1 MDTPQHTS
9 SPMYELRRID
19 SAVRQAQSIEDLRP
33 LFYRLQTLRR
43 TFIDD
48 FDVQLAIG
56 QVQQEIVDRGRT
68 LMENPGASPAQSAAS
83 LLEEEPERI
92 QGEAP
97 HSHSLEDRHRDDVQ
111 PIDAQSWKRS
121 IYIGAFF
128 AIILFSLF
136 FLVIQ
141 KARELNIEPTQPPAN
156 AAQAGATGSQGQ
168 IKPVA
173 GQPVQPSAPAGP
185 SLRLYTDLV
194 PGSVSVDGG
203 APQDL
208 QDGQLEIDTLKP
220 GAHSVQLNGRS
231 GDASFNFTVQDK
243 TAPRLTGPPSGN
255 NAMVVTVSTQ
265 DGSGQLLTNAQDA
278 SAIVDDKPA
287 GTVTGTGLALT
298 DLGIIDH
305 NLQIKRAHDEQRFIL
320 TYTPSPALTVFVKS
334 DPNTG
339 SLVVVAGE
347 DGADVLLNGKPYRRK
362 TVRGELR
369 IPSVK
374 VGDYAVQVKKAGF
387 IDPKPQDVQ
396 VKKGEE
402 ARLEFHLEPAPK
414 FAALQVL
421 SALPGTMILL
431 DNNYVTSVGADGS
444 AAIANVTP
452 GEHSV
457 GLRHDG
463 YDAKQV
469 QRSFKAGATV
479 TLDGV
484 DAALAKMA
492 APPPPIPQPAAAEQ
506 TNAAPTPEPVTIPG
520 SLHKGG
526 GFLLLHTP
534 KGPGRYTFTLELRK
548 GGGFLKAKRLQWF
561 VAFHDTKNY
570 VLFQVNGKH
579 FTVRRVDNGKS
590 DELQKVP
597 FDGDA
602 DDSIGV
608 QISLKP
614 NSVDT
619 RLKAKDGSW
628 KDMGPVTSPGSDFTQ
643 GRFGL
648 LISGN
653 DEVGVS
659 AIRFS
664 R

>member
-1 MDTPQHTS
+1 MD
-9 SPMYELRRID
+9 ELRRIE
-19 SAVRQAQSIEDLRP
+19 SAVRRAQSIEELRP
-33 LFYRLQTLRR
+33 LFDRLQTLRR

-48 FDVQLAIG
+48 FDVQVAIG
-56 QVQQEIVDRGRT
+56 QVQQVIVDQGRL
-68 LMENPGASPAQSAAS
+68 LMENAGHAPTESAAS
-83 LLEEEPERI
+83 LLEEGPER
-92 QGEAP
+92 ADDRLP
-97 HSHSLEDRHRDDVQ
+97 HSHPSRDRHRDDVQ
-111 PIDAQSWKRS
+111 PIDARSWKRS
-121 IYIGAFF
+121 IYIGAIF
-128 AIILFSLF
+128 AIILFALF
-136 FLVIQ
+136 FYLIQ
-141 KARELNIEPTQPPAN
+141 MARKLNIEPPQQASN
-156 AAQAGATGSQGQ
+156 GAQTGAQGQ

-173 GQPVQPSAPAGP
+173 GTPSGTVAPAGP

-203 APQDL
+203 PPQDL
-208 QDGQLEIDTLKP
+208 QDGQLELDTLKP

-231 GDASFNFTVQDK
+231 GDASFSFNVQDK
-243 TAPRLTGPPSGN
+243 TAPRVTGPPSGN

-265 DGSGQLLTNAQDA
+265 DGSGQLMTNAQDA
-278 SAIVDDKPA
+278 TAIVDDKPA
-287 GTVTGTGLALT
+287 GAVTATGLALN

-320 TYTPSPALTVFVKS
+320 TYTPAPALTVFVKS

-362 TVRGELR
+362 TERGELR

-374 VGDYAVQVKKAGF
+374 VGSYAVQVTKAGF
-387 IDPKPQDVQ
+387 IDPKPQTVQ

-414 FAALQVL
+414 FASLQVL
-421 SALPGTMILL
+421 GALPGTMILL
-431 DNNYVTSVGADGS
+431 DNNYAVSVGPDGS
-444 AAIANVTP
+444 AAIANVKP

-479 TLDGV
+479 TVAGPDV
-484 DAALAKMA
+484 ALAKTA
-492 APPPPIPQPAAAEQ
+492 APPPPVPQPTAPAQA
-506 TNAAPTPEPVTIPG
+506 NAAPPPEPVTIPG

-534 KGPGRYTFTLELRK
+534 KGPGRYTFTLQLRK
-548 GGGFLKAKRLQWF
+548 GGGFLKTKRLQWF
-561 VAFHDTKNY
+561 VAFQDTKNY
-570 VLFQVNGKH
+570 VLFQVDGKH
-579 FTVRRVDNGKS
+579 FTVRRVENGKS
-590 DELQKVP
+590 NELQKLP
-597 FDGDA
+597 FDPDPE
-602 DDSIGV
+602 DSIGV

-619 RLKAKDGSW
+619 RLKSLNGSW
-628 KDMGPVTSPGSDFTQ
+628 QDMGPVTSPGSDFTQ
-643 GRFGL
+643 GKFGL

-659 AIRFS
+659 TIHFS
-664 R
+664 K

>member
-1 MDTPQHTS
+1 MD
-9 SPMYELRRID
+9 ELRRIE
-19 SAVRQAQSIEDLRP
+19 SAVRRAQSIEELRP
-33 LFYRLQTLRR
+33 LFDRLQTLRR

-56 QVQQEIVDRGRT
+56 QVQQVIVDQGRL
-68 LMENPGASPAQSAAS
+68 LMENAGHAPTESAAS
-83 LLEEEPERI
+83 LLEEGPER
-92 QGEAP
+92 ADDRVP
-97 HSHSLEDRHRDDVQ
+97 HSHPSRDRHRDDVQ
-111 PIDAQSWKRS
+111 PIDARSWKRS
-121 IYIGAFF
+121 IYIGAIF
-128 AIILFSLF
+128 AIILFALF
-136 FLVIQ
+136 FYLIQ
-141 KARELNIEPTQPPAN
+141 MARKLNIEPPQQASN
-156 AAQAGATGSQGQ
+156 GAQTGAQGQ

-173 GQPVQPSAPAGP
+173 GTPSGTVAPAGP

-203 APQDL
+203 PPQDL
-208 QDGQLEIDTLKP
+208 QDGQLELDTLKP

-231 GDASFNFTVQDK
+231 GDASFSFNVQDK

-265 DGSGQLLTNAQDA
+265 DGSGQLMTNAQDA
-278 SAIVDDKPA
+278 TAIVDDKPA
-287 GTVTGTGLALT
+287 GAVTATGLALN

-320 TYTPSPALTVFVKS
+320 TYTPAPALTVFVKS

-362 TVRGELR
+362 TERGELR

-374 VGDYAVQVKKAGF
+374 VGSYAVQVTKAGF
-387 IDPKPQDVQ
+387 IDPKPQTVQ

-414 FAALQVL
+414 FASLQVL
-421 SALPGTMILL
+421 GALPGTMILL
-431 DNNYVTSVGADGS
+431 DNNYAVSVGPDGS
-444 AAIANVTP
+444 AAIANVKP

-479 TLDGV
+479 TVAGPDV
-484 DAALAKMA
+484 ALAKTA
-492 APPPPIPQPAAAEQ
+492 APPPPVPQPTAPAQA
-506 TNAAPTPEPVTIPG
+506 NAAPPLEPVTIPG

-534 KGPGRYTFTLELRK
+534 KGPGRYTFTLQLRK
-548 GGGFLKAKRLQWF
+548 GGGFLKTKRLQWF
-561 VAFHDTKNY
+561 VAFQDTKNY
-570 VLFQVNGKH
+570 VLFQVDGKH
-579 FTVRRVDNGKS
+579 FTVRRVENGKS
-590 DELQKVP
+590 NELQKLP
-597 FDGDA
+597 FDPDPE
-602 DDSIGV
+602 DSIGV

-619 RLKAKDGSW
+619 RLKSLNGSW
-628 KDMGPVTSPGSDFTQ
+628 QDMGPVTSPGSDFTQ
-643 GRFGL
+643 GKFGL

-659 AIRFS
+659 TIHFS
-664 R
+664 K

>member
-1 MDTPQHTS
+1 MD
-9 SPMYELRRID
+9 ELRRID
-19 SAVRQAQSIEDLRP
+19 SAVRQSQSIEELRP
-33 LFYRLQTLRR
+33 LFDRLQTLRR

-56 QVQQEIVDRGRT
+56 QVQQVIVDHGRL
-68 LMENPGASPAQSAAS
+68 LMENAGHAPAEGAAS
-83 LLEEEPERI
+83 LLEEGPER
-92 QGEAP
+92 ADDRLP
-97 HSHSLEDRHRDDVQ
+97 HSHPSRDRHRDDVQ
-111 PIDAQSWKRS
+111 PIDARSWKRS
-121 IYIGAFF
+121 IYIGAIF
-128 AIILFSLF
+128 AIILFALF
-136 FLVIQ
+136 FYLIQ
-141 KARELNIEPTQPPAN
+141 MARKLNIEPPQQASSG
-156 AAQAGATGSQGQ
+156 AQTGAQGQ

-173 GQPVQPSAPAGP
+173 GKPSGPAAPVGP

-203 APQDL
+203 PPQDL
-208 QDGQLEIDTLKP
+208 QDGQLELDTLKP

-231 GDASFNFTVQDK
+231 GDASFSFNVQDK
-243 TAPRLTGPPSGN
+243 TAPRLAGPPSGN

-265 DGSGQLLTNAQDA
+265 DGSGQLMTNAQDA
-278 SAIVDDKPA
+278 TAIVDDKPA
-287 GTVTGTGLALT
+287 GAVTATGLALN

-320 TYTPSPALTVFVKS
+320 TYTPAPALTVFVKS

-362 TVRGELR
+362 TERGELR

-374 VGDYAVQVKKAGF
+374 VGSYAVQVKKAGF
-387 IDPKPQDVQ
+387 IDPKPQSVQ

-414 FAALQVL
+414 FASLQVL
-421 SALPGTMILL
+421 GALPGTMILL
-431 DNNYVTSVGADGS
+431 DNNYAVSAGPDGS
-444 AAIANVTP
+444 AAIPNVKP

-457 GLRHDG
+457 GLRRDG

-479 TLDGV
+479 TVAGPDV
-484 DAALAKMA
+484 ALAKTA
-492 APPPPIPQPAAAEQ
+492 APPPPVPQPTAPAQA
-506 TNAAPTPEPVTIPG
+506 NAAPPPEPVTIPG

-534 KGPGRYTFTLELRK
+534 KGPGRYTFTLQLRK
-548 GGGFLKAKRLQWF
+548 GGGFLKTKRLQWF
-561 VAFHDTKNY
+561 VAFQDTKNY
-570 VLFQVNGKH
+570 VLFQVDGKH
-579 FTVRRVDNGKS
+579 FTVRRVENGKS
-590 DELQKVP
+590 NELQKLP
-597 FDGDA
+597 FDPDPE
-602 DDSIGV
+602 DSIGV

-619 RLKAKDGSW
+619 RLKSLNGSW
-628 KDMGPVTSPGSDFTQ
+628 QDMGPVTSPGSDFTQ
-643 GRFGL
+643 GKFGL

-659 AIRFS
+659 TIHFS
-664 R
+664 K

>member
-1 MDTPQHTS
+1 MD
-9 SPMYELRRID
+9 ELRRIE
-19 SAVRQAQSIEDLRP
+19 SAVRRAQSIEELRP
-33 LFYRLQTLRR
+33 LFDRLQTLRR

-56 QVQQEIVDRGRT
+56 QVQQVIVDQGRL
-68 LMENPGASPAQSAAS
+68 LMENAGHAPTESAAS
-83 LLEEEPERI
+83 LLEEGPER
-92 QGEAP
+92 ADDRVP
-97 HSHSLEDRHRDDVQ
+97 HSHPSRDRHRDDVQ
-111 PIDAQSWKRS
+111 PIDARSWKRS
-121 IYIGAFF
+121 IYIGAIF
-128 AIILFSLF
+128 AIILFALF
-136 FLVIQ
+136 FYLIQ
-141 KARELNIEPTQPPAN
+141 MARKLNIEPPQQASN
-156 AAQAGATGSQGQ
+156 GAQTGAQGQ

-173 GQPVQPSAPAGP
+173 GTPSGTVAPAGP

-203 APQDL
+203 PPQDL
-208 QDGQLEIDTLKP
+208 QDGQLELDTLKP

-231 GDASFNFTVQDK
+231 GDASFSFNVQDK

-265 DGSGQLLTNAQDA
+265 DGSGQLMTNAQDA
-278 SAIVDDKPA
+278 TAIVDDKPA
-287 GTVTGTGLALT
+287 GAVTATGLALN

-320 TYTPSPALTVFVKS
+320 TYTPAPALTVFVKS

-362 TVRGELR
+362 TERGELR

-374 VGDYAVQVKKAGF
+374 VGSYAVQVTKAGF
-387 IDPKPQDVQ
+387 IDPKPQTVQ

-414 FAALQVL
+414 FASLQVL
-421 SALPGTMILL
+421 GALPGTMILL
-431 DNNYVTSVGADGS
+431 DNNYAVSVGPDGS
-444 AAIANVTP
+444 AAIANVKP

-479 TLDGV
+479 TVAGPDV
-484 DAALAKMA
+484 ALAKTA
-492 APPPPIPQPAAAEQ
+492 APPPPVPQPTAPAQA
-506 TNAAPTPEPVTIPG
+506 NAAPPPEPVTIPG

-534 KGPGRYTFTLELRK
+534 KGPGRYTFTLQLRK
-548 GGGFLKAKRLQWF
+548 GGGFLKTKRLQWF
-561 VAFHDTKNY
+561 VAFQDTKNY
-570 VLFQVNGKH
+570 VLFQVDGKH
-579 FTVRRVDNGKS
+579 FTVRRVENGKS
-590 DELQKVP
+590 NELQKLP
-597 FDGDA
+597 FDPDPE
-602 DDSIGV
+602 DSIGV

-619 RLKAKDGSW
+619 RLKALNGSW
-628 KDMGPVTSPGSDFTQ
+628 QDMGPVTSPGSDFTQ
-643 GRFGL
+643 GKFGL

-659 AIRFS
+659 TLHFS
-664 R
+664 K

>member
-1 MDTPQHTS
+1 MDTPQHMS
-9 SPMYELRRID
+9 SPMDELRRIE
-19 SAVRQAQSIEDLRP
+19 SAVRRAQSIEELRP
-33 LFYRLQTLRR
+33 LFDRLQTLRR

-56 QVQQEIVDRGRT
+56 QVQQVIVDQGRL
-68 LMENPGASPAQSAAS
+68 LMENAGHAPTESAAS
-83 LLEEEPERI
+83 LLEEGPER
-92 QGEAP
+92 ADDRVP
-97 HSHSLEDRHRDDVQ
+97 HSHPSRDRHRDDVQ
-111 PIDAQSWKRS
+111 PIDARSWKRS
-121 IYIGAFF
+121 IYIGAIF
-128 AIILFSLF
+128 AIILFALF
-136 FLVIQ
+136 FYLIQ
-141 KARELNIEPTQPPAN
+141 MARKLNIEPPQQASN
-156 AAQAGATGSQGQ
+156 GAQTGAQGQ

-173 GQPVQPSAPAGP
+173 GTPSGTVAPAGP

-203 APQDL
+203 PPQDL
-208 QDGQLEIDTLKP
+208 QDGQLELDTLKP

-231 GDASFNFTVQDK
+231 GDASFSFNVQDK

-265 DGSGQLLTNAQDA
+265 DGSGQLMTNAQDA
-278 SAIVDDKPA
+278 TAIVDDKPA
-287 GTVTGTGLALT
+287 GAVTATGLALN

-320 TYTPSPALTVFVKS
+320 TYTPAPALTVFVKS

-362 TVRGELR
+362 TERGELR

-374 VGDYAVQVKKAGF
+374 VGSYAVQVTKAGF
-387 IDPKPQDVQ
+387 IDPKPQTVQ

-414 FAALQVL
+414 FASLQVL
-421 SALPGTMILL
+421 GALPGTMILL
-431 DNNYVTSVGADGS
+431 DNNYAVSVGPDGS
-444 AAIANVTP
+444 AAIANVKP

-479 TLDGV
+479 TVAGPDV
-484 DAALAKMA
+484 ALAKTA
-492 APPPPIPQPAAAEQ
+492 APPPPVPQPTAPAQA
-506 TNAAPTPEPVTIPG
+506 NAAPPPEPVTIPG

-534 KGPGRYTFTLELRK
+534 KGPGRYTFTLQLRK
-548 GGGFLKAKRLQWF
+548 GGGFLKTKRLQWF
-561 VAFHDTKNY
+561 VAFQDTKNY
-570 VLFQVNGKH
+570 VLFQVDGKH
-579 FTVRRVDNGKS
+579 FTVRRVENGKS
-590 DELQKVP
+590 NELQKLP
-597 FDGDA
+597 FDPDPE
-602 DDSIGV
+602 DSIGV

-619 RLKAKDGSW
+619 RLKALNGSW
-628 KDMGPVTSPGSDFTQ
+628 QDMGPVTSPGSDFTQ
-643 GRFGL
+643 GKFGL

-659 AIRFS
+659 TLHFS
-664 R
+664 K

>member
-1 MDTPQHTS
+1 MDTPQHMS
-9 SPMYELRRID
+9 SPMDELRRIE
-19 SAVRQAQSIEDLRP
+19 SAVRRAQSIEELRP
-33 LFYRLQTLRR
+33 LFDRLQTLRR

-48 FDVQLAIG
+48 FDVQVAIG
-56 QVQQEIVDRGRT
+56 QVQQVIVDQGRL
-68 LMENPGASPAQSAAS
+68 LMENAGHAPTESAAS
-83 LLEEEPERI
+83 LLEEGPER
-92 QGEAP
+92 ADDRLP
-97 HSHSLEDRHRDDVQ
+97 HSHPSRDRHRDDVQ
-111 PIDAQSWKRS
+111 PIDARSWKRS
-121 IYIGAFF
+121 IYIGAIF
-128 AIILFSLF
+128 AIILFALF
-136 FLVIQ
+136 FYLIQ
-141 KARELNIEPTQPPAN
+141 MARKLNIEPPQQASN
-156 AAQAGATGSQGQ
+156 GAQTGAQGQ

-173 GQPVQPSAPAGP
+173 GTPSGTVAPAGP

-203 APQDL
+203 PPQDL
-208 QDGQLEIDTLKP
+208 QDGQLELDTLKP

-231 GDASFNFTVQDK
+231 GDASFSFNVQDK
-243 TAPRLTGPPSGN
+243 TAPRVTGPPSGN

-265 DGSGQLLTNAQDA
+265 DGSGQLMTNAQDA
-278 SAIVDDKPA
+278 TAIVDDKPA
-287 GTVTGTGLALT
+287 GAVTATGLALN

-320 TYTPSPALTVFVKS
+320 TYTPAPALTVFVKS

-362 TVRGELR
+362 TERGELR

-374 VGDYAVQVKKAGF
+374 VGSYAVQVTKAGF
-387 IDPKPQDVQ
+387 IDPKPQTVQ

-414 FAALQVL
+414 FASLQVL
-421 SALPGTMILL
+421 GALPGTMILL
-431 DNNYVTSVGADGS
+431 DNNYAVSVGPDGS
-444 AAIANVTP
+444 AAIANVKP

-479 TLDGV
+479 TVAGPDV
-484 DAALAKMA
+484 ALAKTA
-492 APPPPIPQPAAAEQ
+492 APPPPVPQPTAPAQA
-506 TNAAPTPEPVTIPG
+506 NAAPPPEPVTIPG

-534 KGPGRYTFTLELRK
+534 KGPGRYTFTLQLRK
-548 GGGFLKAKRLQWF
+548 GGGFLKTKRLQWF
-561 VAFHDTKNY
+561 VAFQDTKNY
-570 VLFQVNGKH
+570 VLFQVDGKH
-579 FTVRRVDNGKS
+579 FTVRRVENGKS
-590 DELQKVP
+590 NELQKLP
-597 FDGDA
+597 FDPDPE
-602 DDSIGV
+602 DSIGV

-619 RLKAKDGSW
+619 RLKSLNGSW
-628 KDMGPVTSPGSDFTQ
+628 QDMGPVTSPGSDFTQ
-643 GRFGL
+643 GKFGL

-659 AIRFS
+659 TIHFS
-664 R
+664 K

>member
-1 MDTPQHTS
+1 MDTPRHTS
-9 SPMYELRRID
+9 TPLDELRRID
-19 SAVRQAQSIEDLRP
+19 NAVRDAQSIEDLRP
-33 LFYRLQTLRR
+33 LFERLQTLRR

-48 FDVQLAIG
+48 FDLQLAIG
-56 QVQQEIVDRGRT
+56 QVQQLIVDRGRL
-68 LMENPGASPAQSAAS
+68 LMDDAAAESAESAAS
-83 LLEEEPERI
+83 LLEEGATRI
-92 QGEAP
+92 HRGAP
-97 HSHSLEDRHRDDVQ
+97 YSHPSANRHHDGVE
-111 PIDAQSWKRS
+111 PIDARSWKRS

-128 AIILFSLF
+128 AIVLFAVF
-136 FLVIQ
+136 FYLIQ
-141 KARELNIEPTQPPAN
+141 TARKLNIEPAQETAN
-156 AAQAGATGSQGQ
+156 NAQAAPAGLQGQ
-168 IKPVA
+168 IKPTA
-173 GQPVQPSAPAGP
+173 QPSQPAPPAGP

-203 APQDL
+203 PPQDL
-208 QDGQLEIDTLKP
+208 QDGQLELDTLKP

-231 GDASFNFTVQDK
+231 GDASFNFNVQEK
-243 TAPRLTGPPSGN
+243 TAPKLSGPPSGN

-265 DGSGQLLTNAQDA
+265 DGRGQLMTNAQDA
-278 SAIVDDKPA
+278 TAIVDNKPA
-287 GTVTGTGLALT
+287 GAVTTTGLALN

-320 TYTPSPALTVFVKS
+320 TYTPAPALTVFVKS

-347 DGADVLLNGKPYRRK
+347 NGADVLLNGKPYRRK
-362 TVRGELR
+362 TERGELR

-374 VGDYAVQVKKAGF
+374 VGNYAVQVKKAGF
-387 IDPKPQDVQ
+387 IDPKPQNVQ

-402 ARLEFHLEPAPK
+402 ARLEFHLEPTPK
-414 FAALQVL
+414 FASLQVL
-421 SALPGTMILL
+421 GALPGTMILL
-431 DNNYVTSVGADGS
+431 DNSYATSAGSDGR
-444 AAIANVTP
+444 AVIANVKP
-452 GEHSV
+452 GDHTV

-469 QRSFKAGATV
+469 QRSFKAGETATV
-479 TLDGV
+479 DGPDV
-484 DAALAKMA
+484 VLARVA
-492 APPPPIPQPAAAEQ
+492 TPPPPVPQPVAPEQ
-506 TNAAPTPEPVTIPG
+506 TNAASPAQPATIPG

-526 GFLLLHTP
+526 GFLLVHTP

-561 VAFHDTKNY
+561 VAFQDTKNY

-579 FTVRRVDNGKS
+579 FAVRRVENGKS
-590 DELQKVP
+590 TELQRLP
-597 FDGDA
+597 FDA
-602 DDSIGV
+602 DPEDSIGV

-619 RLKAKDGSW
+619 RLKSQSGSW
-628 KDMGPVTSPGSDFTQ
+628 QDMGPVTSPGTDFTQ
-643 GRFGL
+643 GKFGL

-664 R
+664 Q

>member
-1 MDTPQHTS
+1 MDTPQHMS
-9 SPMYELRRID
+9 SPMDELRRIE
-19 SAVRQAQSIEDLRP
+19 SAVRRAQSIEELRP
-33 LFYRLQTLRR
+33 LFDRLQTLRR

-56 QVQQEIVDRGRT
+56 QVQQVIVDQGRL
-68 LMENPGASPAQSAAS
+68 LMENAGHAPTESAAS
-83 LLEEEPERI
+83 LLEEGPER
-92 QGEAP
+92 ADDRLP
-97 HSHSLEDRHRDDVQ
+97 HSHPSRDRHRDDVQ
-111 PIDAQSWKRS
+111 PIDARSWKRS
-121 IYIGAFF
+121 IYIGAIF
-128 AIILFSLF
+128 AIILFALF
-136 FLVIQ
+136 FYLIQ
-141 KARELNIEPTQPPAN
+141 MARKLNIEPPQQASN
-156 AAQAGATGSQGQ
+156 SAQTGAQGQ

-173 GQPVQPSAPAGP
+173 GTPSGTVAPVGP

-203 APQDL
+203 PPQDL
-208 QDGQLEIDTLKP
+208 QDGQLELDTLKP

-231 GDASFNFTVQDK
+231 GDASFSFNVQDK

-265 DGSGQLLTNAQDA
+265 DGSGQLMTNAQDA
-278 SAIVDDKPA
+278 TAIVDDKPA
-287 GTVTGTGLALT
+287 GAVTATGLALN

-320 TYTPSPALTVFVKS
+320 TYTPAPALTVFVKS

-362 TVRGELR
+362 TERGELR

-374 VGDYAVQVKKAGF
+374 VGSYAVQVTKAGF
-387 IDPKPQDVQ
+387 IDPKPQTVQ

-414 FAALQVL
+414 FASLQVL
-421 SALPGTMILL
+421 GALPGTMILL
-431 DNNYVTSVGADGS
+431 DNNYAVSVGPDGS
-444 AAIANVTP
+444 AAIANVKP

-479 TLDGV
+479 TVAGPDV
-484 DAALAKMA
+484 ALAKTA
-492 APPPPIPQPAAAEQ
+492 APPPPVPQPTAPAQA
-506 TNAAPTPEPVTIPG
+506 NAAPPPEPVTIPG

-534 KGPGRYTFTLELRK
+534 KGPGRYTFTLQLRK
-548 GGGFLKAKRLQWF
+548 GGGFLKTKRLQWF
-561 VAFHDTKNY
+561 VAFQDTKNY
-570 VLFQVNGKH
+570 VLFQVDGKH
-579 FTVRRVDNGKS
+579 FTVRRIENGKS
-590 DELQKVP
+590 NELQKLP
-597 FDGDA
+597 FDPDPE
-602 DDSIGV
+602 DSIGV

-619 RLKAKDGSW
+619 RLKSLNGSW
-628 KDMGPVTSPGSDFTQ
+628 QDMGPVTSPGSDFTQ
-643 GRFGL
+643 GKFGL

-659 AIRFS
+659 TIHFS
-664 R
+664 K

>member
-1 MDTPQHTS
+1 MD
-9 SPMYELRRID
+9 ELRRIE
-19 SAVRQAQSIEDLRP
+19 SAVRRAQSIEELRP
-33 LFYRLQTLRR
+33 LFDRLQTLRR

-56 QVQQEIVDRGRT
+56 QVQQVIVDQGRL
-68 LMENPGASPAQSAAS
+68 LMENAGHAPTESAAS
-83 LLEEEPERI
+83 LLEEGPER
-92 QGEAP
+92 ADDRLP
-97 HSHSLEDRHRDDVQ
+97 HSHPSRDRHRDDVQ
-111 PIDAQSWKRS
+111 PIDARSWKRS
-121 IYIGAFF
+121 IYIGAIF
-128 AIILFSLF
+128 AIILFALF
-136 FLVIQ
+136 FYLIQ
-141 KARELNIEPTQPPAN
+141 MARKLNIEPPQQASN
-156 AAQAGATGSQGQ
+156 GAQTGAQGQ

-173 GQPVQPSAPAGP
+173 GTPSGTVAPAGP

-203 APQDL
+203 PPQDL
-208 QDGQLEIDTLKP
+208 QDGQLELDTLKP

-231 GDASFNFTVQDK
+231 GDASFSFNVQDK

-265 DGSGQLLTNAQDA
+265 DGSGQLMTNAQDA
-278 SAIVDDKPA
+278 TAIVDDKPA
-287 GTVTGTGLALT
+287 GAVTATGLALN

-320 TYTPSPALTVFVKS
+320 TYTPAPALTVFVKS

-362 TVRGELR
+362 TERGELR

-374 VGDYAVQVKKAGF
+374 VGSYAVQVTKAGF
-387 IDPKPQDVQ
+387 IDPKPQTVQ

-414 FAALQVL
+414 FASLQVL
-421 SALPGTMILL
+421 GALPGTMILL
-431 DNNYVTSVGADGS
+431 DNNYAVSVGPDGS
-444 AAIANVTP
+444 AAIANVKP

-479 TLDGV
+479 TVAGPDV
-484 DAALAKMA
+484 ALAKTA
-492 APPPPIPQPAAAEQ
+492 APPPPVPQPTAPAQA
-506 TNAAPTPEPVTIPG
+506 NAAPPLEPVTIPG

-534 KGPGRYTFTLELRK
+534 KGPGRYTFTLQLRK
-548 GGGFLKAKRLQWF
+548 GGGFLKTKRLQWF
-561 VAFHDTKNY
+561 VAFQDTKNY
-570 VLFQVNGKH
+570 VLFQVDGKH
-579 FTVRRVDNGKS
+579 FTVRRVENGKS
-590 DELQKVP
+590 NELQKLP
-597 FDGDA
+597 FDPDPE
-602 DDSIGV
+602 DSIGV

-619 RLKAKDGSW
+619 RLKSLNGSW
-628 KDMGPVTSPGSDFTQ
+628 QDMGPVTSPGSDFTQ
-643 GRFGL
+643 GKFGL

-659 AIRFS
+659 TIHFS
-664 R
+664 K

>member
-1 MDTPQHTS
+1 MDTPQHMS
-9 SPMYELRRID
+9 SPMDELRRIE
-19 SAVRQAQSIEDLRP
+19 SAVRRAQSIEELRP
-33 LFYRLQTLRR
+33 LFDRLQTLRR

-56 QVQQEIVDRGRT
+56 QVQQVIVDQGRL
-68 LMENPGASPAQSAAS
+68 LMENAGHAPTESAAS
-83 LLEEEPERI
+83 LLEEGPER
-92 QGEAP
+92 ADDRVP
-97 HSHSLEDRHRDDVQ
+97 HSHPSRDRHRDDVQ
-111 PIDAQSWKRS
+111 PIDARSWKRS
-121 IYIGAFF
+121 IYIGAIF
-128 AIILFSLF
+128 AIILFALF
-136 FLVIQ
+136 FYLIQ
-141 KARELNIEPTQPPAN
+141 MARKLNIEPPQQASN
-156 AAQAGATGSQGQ
+156 GAQTGAQGQ

-173 GQPVQPSAPAGP
+173 GTPSGTVAPAGP

-203 APQDL
+203 PPQDL
-208 QDGQLEIDTLKP
+208 QDGQLELDTLKP

-231 GDASFNFTVQDK
+231 GDASFSFNVQDK

-265 DGSGQLLTNAQDA
+265 DGSGQLMTNAQDA
-278 SAIVDDKPA
+278 TAIVDDKPA
-287 GTVTGTGLALT
+287 GAVTATGLALN

-320 TYTPSPALTVFVKS
+320 TYTPAPALTVFVKS

-362 TVRGELR
+362 TERGELR

-374 VGDYAVQVKKAGF
+374 VGSYAVQVTKAGF
-387 IDPKPQDVQ
+387 IDPKPQTVQ

-414 FAALQVL
+414 FASLQVL
-421 SALPGTMILL
+421 GALPGTMILL
-431 DNNYVTSVGADGS
+431 DNNYAVSVGPDGS
-444 AAIANVTP
+444 AAIANVKP

-479 TLDGV
+479 TVAGPDV
-484 DAALAKMA
+484 ALAKTA
-492 APPPPIPQPAAAEQ
+492 APPPPVPQPTAPAQA
-506 TNAAPTPEPVTIPG
+506 NAAPPLEPVTIPG

-534 KGPGRYTFTLELRK
+534 KGPGRYTFTLQLRK
-548 GGGFLKAKRLQWF
+548 GGGFLKTKRLQWF
-561 VAFHDTKNY
+561 VAFQDTKNY
-570 VLFQVNGKH
+570 VLFQVDGKH
-579 FTVRRVDNGKS
+579 FTVRRVENGKS
-590 DELQKVP
+590 NELQKLP
-597 FDGDA
+597 FDPDPE
-602 DDSIGV
+602 DSIGV

-619 RLKAKDGSW
+619 RLKSLNGSW
-628 KDMGPVTSPGSDFTQ
+628 QDMGPVTSPGSDFTQ
-643 GRFGL
+643 GKFGL

-659 AIRFS
+659 TIHFS
-664 R
+664 K

>member
-1 MDTPQHTS
+1 MD
-9 SPMYELRRID
+9 ELRRIE
-19 SAVRQAQSIEDLRP
+19 SAVRRAQSIEELRP
-33 LFYRLQTLRR
+33 LFDRLQTLRR

-56 QVQQEIVDRGRT
+56 QVQQVIVDQGRL
-68 LMENPGASPAQSAAS
+68 LMENAGHAPTESAAS
-83 LLEEEPERI
+83 LLEEGPER
-92 QGEAP
+92 ADDRLP
-97 HSHSLEDRHRDDVQ
+97 HSHPSRDRHRDDVQ
-111 PIDAQSWKRS
+111 PIDARSWKRS
-121 IYIGAFF
+121 IYIGAIF
-128 AIILFSLF
+128 AIILFALF
-136 FLVIQ
+136 FYLIQ
-141 KARELNIEPTQPPAN
+141 MARKLNIEPPQQASN
-156 AAQAGATGSQGQ
+156 SAQTGAQGQ

-173 GQPVQPSAPAGP
+173 GTPSGTVAPVGP

-203 APQDL
+203 PPQDL
-208 QDGQLEIDTLKP
+208 QDGQLELDTLKP

-231 GDASFNFTVQDK
+231 GDASFSFNVQDK

-265 DGSGQLLTNAQDA
+265 DGSGQLMTNAQDA
-278 SAIVDDKPA
+278 TAIVDDKPA
-287 GTVTGTGLALT
+287 GAVTATGLALN

-320 TYTPSPALTVFVKS
+320 TYTPAPALTVFVKS

-362 TVRGELR
+362 TERGELR

-374 VGDYAVQVKKAGF
+374 VGSYAVQVTKAGF
-387 IDPKPQDVQ
+387 IDPKPQTVQ

-414 FAALQVL
+414 FASLQVL
-421 SALPGTMILL
+421 GALPGTMILL
-431 DNNYVTSVGADGS
+431 DNNYAVSVGPDGS
-444 AAIANVTP
+444 AAIANVKP

-479 TLDGV
+479 TVAGPDV
-484 DAALAKMA
+484 ALAKTA
-492 APPPPIPQPAAAEQ
+492 APPPPVPQPTAPAQA
-506 TNAAPTPEPVTIPG
+506 NAAPPPEPVTIPG

-534 KGPGRYTFTLELRK
+534 KGPGRYTFTLQLRK
-548 GGGFLKAKRLQWF
+548 GGGFLKTKRLQWF
-561 VAFHDTKNY
+561 VAFQDTKNY
-570 VLFQVNGKH
+570 VLFQVDGKH
-579 FTVRRVDNGKS
+579 FTVRRIENGKS
-590 DELQKVP
+590 NELQKLP
-597 FDGDA
+597 FDPDPE
-602 DDSIGV
+602 DSIGV

-619 RLKAKDGSW
+619 RLKSLNGSW
-628 KDMGPVTSPGSDFTQ
+628 QDMGPVTSPGSDFTQ
-643 GRFGL
+643 GKFGL

-659 AIRFS
+659 TIHFS
-664 R
+664 K